1 MSPPDLHPLVS
12 ALLRDC
18 DWQVEPDGPGR
29 WYVGFAT
36 GEAPVAGLLLCEDEP
51 GLRWS
56 LRFLLATRVALAHCP
71 AASLALH
78 RLQSRSSPWVSLD
91 LDEDHGLV
99 QVRCGWVTGPDEA
112 AAARLRRALA
122 EGMAAV
128 EAAAAALAPLAA

>member
-1 MSPPDLHPLVS
+1 MTRSALHPLVD
-12 ALLRDC
+12 ALLREC
-18 DWQVEPDGPGR
+18 DWQAEPDGPGR
-29 WYVGFAT
+29 WHVGFAA

-56 LRFLLATRVALAHCP
+56 LRFLLARRLTPSQCP

-78 RLQSRSSPWVSLD
+78 RVQAGFSPWVALD
-91 LDEDHGLV
+91 LDEAHGLV
-99 QVRCGWVTGPDEA
+99 QVRCGWVAGDDGP